1 MLMRL
6 KIEQGAIGV
15 WEWQGGAQ
23 TPARVKSLIP
33 LPLCPSC
40 ELERIECKH
49 FLSSKCHFEE
59 KVAEMGRRRPARI
72 GAKSCRSCSPI
83 DFFGPKKPIFRG
95 KWNGGSTAVRFPTRW
110 RGYEKEF
117 CTEFTAPQAPLP
129 MHPSIA
135 PDTRNPFGARPPRA
149 RFTSENLRSSMR

>member
-49 FLSSKCHFEE
+49 LLSSKCHFEE

-83 DFFGPKKPIFRG
+83 DFFLALKNLFFA
-95 KWNGGSTAVRFPTRW
+95 GSETAVRRRCAFQPVDAAMRKNFVQNLQRLRHHFRCTLPSPPTREILLAHA
-110 RGYEKEF
+110 R
-117 CTEFTAPQAPLP
+117 
-129 MHPSIA
+129 
-135 PDTRNPFGARPPRA
+135 GARASP
-149 RFTSENLRSSMR
+149 LKI